1 MSILGV
7 KKKHIDTSY
16 STMEKEILKI
26 KSEIITINR
35 KDIFLYKNSNALNLK
50 LLNIENKVNHI
61 KDRKIISIDAGI
73 DGPLEANQ
81 LFNFGDGGN
90 SFLLSYPGRILS
102 ISLVGIRPG
111 NNEVIITIVFN
122 NKIDSPRIILP
133 INDTHFYGIF
143 SELSEHLKF
152 KAGDLL
158 SFKNINHNPG
168 CINTLVSVIVELIL

>member
-16 STMEKEILKI
+16 STIEKEILKI
-26 KSEIITINR
+26 KSEILTINR

-73 DGPLEANQ
+73 EGPIEVNQ

-90 SFLLSYPGRILS
+90 SFLLTYPGHILS
-102 ISLVGIRPG
+102 VSLVSERTG
-111 NNEVIITIVFN
+111 NNEVNITIAFN
-122 NKIDSPRIILP
+122 NKIDSPGFILNSNETYYHVVFGEFFKP
-133 INDTHFYGIF
+133 LT
-143 SELSEHLKF
+143 F

>member
-7 KKKHIDTSY
+7 KKKHIDTSE
-16 STMEKEILKI
+16 MEKEILKI

-61 KDRKIISIDAGI
+61 KDRKIINISAGI
-73 DGPLEANQ
+73 EGPLKLNQ

-90 SFLLSYPGRILS
+90 SFLLSYPGRILN
-102 ISLVGIRPG
+102 ISLVSVRTG
-111 NNEVIITIVFN
+111 NKDVSITIVLN
-122 NKIDSPRIILP
+122 YK
-133 INDTHFYGIF
+133 DTPVIRVPSNEIYFYGDFPEF
-143 SELSEHLKF
+143 SESLTF

-158 SFKNINHNPG
+158 RFKNIIPNPG
-168 CINTLVSVIVELIL
+168 CLNTLVSVIVELIL